1 METLTEQNDT
11 NDLEQPTSKWRGTLG
26 LWALCLGCALVL
38 AYAVQQSSA
47 YPVREDDRASGLAP
61 ASVVSVGLPP
71 GDVSTAST
79 STTGTPIRAATSST
93 PTRTLVPTR
102 TTTGTPSIAPTNTPR
117 PAAYSSPSRI
127 RIPKINVDSD
137 VTEVGYVV
145 SEENGE
151 TVTVWDVADFAAG
164 FHRGSAYPGRPGNT
178 VIAGHNNIRGRVF
191 RHLLDLRPGDDIFLY
206 VGEQE
211 FPYVVSERLLIKEK
225 GVAVEIQRENAKW
238 IQPTSDE
245 RLTLVSCWPFIRPDH
260 RVVIVAH
267 PPAG

>member
-1 METLTEQNDT
+1 
-11 NDLEQPTSKWRGTLG
+11 
-26 LWALCLGCALVL
+26 
-38 AYAVQQSSA
+38 
-47 YPVREDDRASGLAP
+47 
-61 ASVVSVGLPP
+61 
-71 GDVSTAST
+71 
-79 STTGTPIRAATSST
+79 
-93 PTRTLVPTR
+93 
-102 TTTGTPSIAPTNTPR
+102 
-117 PAAYSSPSRI
+117 
-127 RIPKINVDSD
+127 
-137 VTEVGYVV
+137 VTEVGYVA
-145 SEENGE
+145 SEEEGE

-164 FHRGSAYPGRPGNT
+164 FHRGSAYPGHPGNT

-206 VGEQE
+206 VGEKE